1 MNTEYLQIAHQ
12 IGARLCRDAL
22 WSLGR
27 CNWIGHYLDGETL
40 ACGALGPEIY
50 SGTSGIAL
58 FLWRLAE
65 ATGDRIIRVTAEGAL
80 RQALARM
87 PMPGCGLYAG
97 GLSVLFAAA
106 EIRGECGE
114 DEILRQA
121 EPDSS
126 RLDVVSG
133 SAGAIAALLHL
144 RRHGGARWLDRAMA
158 HGDLLLATAD
168 RSTDGWSWK
177 TTDGPRNLTGFS
189 HGAAGIGWAML
200 ELWAACGEDRFR
212 LAAVEAFRYERS
224 AFHPGM
230 CNWPDFRQDPPI
242 YPAVWC
248 HGAGGIG
255 FSRLR
260 AWQIL
265 GDAGTLAEARTAVA
279 KVADVVISGGSF
291 CQCHGVAGNADL
303 LLYASQSLGEEKW
316 LARAHT
322 AARYGVEQYHQRR
335 APWPCGLAKADELPG
350 LMLGLAGIGY
360 FYLRMADPQ
369 RVPSVLLT
377 GG

>member
-126 RLDVVSG
+126 GSMWSAAARAPLPLCCICVATAGRVGSIALWLTAICCSLRQTARRMVGAGRRRMGRGTSLGFRMARLE
-133 SAGAIAALLHL
+133 SAG
-144 RRHGGARWLDRAMA
+144 RCW
-158 HGDLLLATAD
+158 
-168 RSTDGWSWK
+168 
-177 TTDGPRNLTGFS
+177 N
-189 HGAAGIGWAML
+189 
-200 ELWAACGEDRFR
+200 CG
-212 LAAVEAFRYERS
+212 LPAER
-224 AFHPGM
+224 
-230 CNWPDFRQDPPI
+230 
-242 YPAVWC
+242 
-248 HGAGGIG
+248 IG
-255 FSRLR
+255 F
-260 AWQIL
+260 AWRQ
-265 GDAGTLAEARTAVA
+265 
-279 KVADVVISGGSF
+279 
-291 CQCHGVAGNADL
+291 
-303 LLYASQSLGEEKW
+303 
-316 LARAHT
+316 
-322 AARYGVEQYHQRR
+322 
-335 APWPCGLAKADELPG
+335 
-350 LMLGLAGIGY
+350 
-360 FYLRMADPQ
+360 
-369 RVPSVLLT
+369 
-377 GG
+377 